1 MSLGCSF
8 TNAISVDPQV
18 ELFFFSLLLVC
29 GILSVGAEPLLR
41 RLDLNGALLSQIQCA
56 PTSAFLYPC
65 IQQDFSVWPNNPK
78 EVLEPE
84 KEFKIP
90 VSQMF

>member
-8 TNAISVDPQV
+8 TNAISVDPQ
-18 ELFFFSLLLVC
+18 
-29 GILSVGAEPLLR
+29 ILSVGAEPLLR

>member
-1 MSLGCSF
+1 MNSLVSQTAAFRFSSLGCSF
-8 TNAISVDPQV
+8 TNAISVDPQI
-18 ELFFFSLLLVC
+18 ELFFSLLLVC
-29 GILSVGAEPLLR
+29 GVGAEPLLR

-78 EVLEPE
+78 EV
-84 KEFKIP
+84 
-90 VSQMF
+90 